1 MGQILQGFHNVPLF
15 KFGRSR
21 FNNKFCLG
29 IFTTP
34 KHGKHV
40 YVFASDFS
48 FTRTYFCAY
57 VRVFVTS
64 GIRVPYE
71 SQSDLLLQF
80 LLGRLPHP
88 SGL

>member
-34 KHGKHV
+34 KHV
-40 YVFASDFS
+40 ASDFS